1 MKNQN
6 VKHKVFNQ
14 GVLIN
19 GFNASKDEME
29 LLKKKM
35 LKVSNK
41 IPDKMKIQYKLNA
54 LVHEM
59 EDYLKN
65 DSAEEVIA
73 VGSFLQACIKVLNV
87 KNKDLAEYLGMEA
100 PNLSAVIN
108 GKRKLNLELADILGQ
123 IFNTDGKLWL
133 DVQIKNEW
141 LNYTHSKDRVKKKYT
156 LEKLISHK

>member
-65 DSAEEVIA
+65 SQFGQVA
-73 VGSFLQACIKVLNV
+73 GSILWGS
-87 KNKDLAEYLGMEA
+87 LGIWKIYE
-100 PNLSAVIN
+100 LST
-108 GKRKLNLELADILGQ
+108 GKIEHTSFFIQ
-123 IFNTDGKLWL
+123 TF
-133 DVQIKNEW
+133 
-141 LNYTHSKDRVKKKYT
+141 
-156 LEKLISHK
+156 